1 MQRRQVLALAAT
13 VPLAGCGGMPQD
25 ALVNA
30 EPVSSAP
37 APTDVAYA
45 DLPPAEQRIVE
56 TAIREPYYHTCPEIP
71 DTVYDFANRLKSQEP
86 YLEYDD
92 TRYGLCVTVTDQ
104 GYASTAYC
112 PVDTPDCGGF

>member
-30 EPVSSAP
+30 EPVSSEP

-45 DLPPAEQRIVE
+45 DLPPAEQRIVG

-71 DTVYDFANRLKSQEP
+71 DAVTTFTNRLDHDEP

-92 TRYGLCVTVTDQ
+92 TRYGLCIFIQDQ
-104 GYASTAYC
+104 GGPTTAPC